1 MRVEMR
7 VMIRNE
13 TRIQKMVQISYH
25 TGKGEE

>member
-7 VMIRNE
+7 VMIWNE
-13 TRIQKMVQISYH
+13 TRIQTMVQIRYH